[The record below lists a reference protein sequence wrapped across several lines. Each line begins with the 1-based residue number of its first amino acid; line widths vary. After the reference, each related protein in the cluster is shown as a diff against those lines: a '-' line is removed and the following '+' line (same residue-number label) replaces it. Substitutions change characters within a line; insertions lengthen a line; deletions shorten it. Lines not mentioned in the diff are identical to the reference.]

1 MNFPHLFS
9 PLEIRGKRLKNRIM
23 SSGHDTSMPT
33 DNLVNEPLVAYHRAR
48 ARGGAG
54 LIVMQVAG
62 VHDSARYTSHV
73 LMATDDACIPGY
85 RRVAEACHAEGC
97 VVLSQIFHP
106 GREIM
111 ESADGL
117 LAVAYSASASPNER
131 FRVMPRELD
140 QPLID
145 EIVAGYAA
153 AARRLHEAGLDG
165 VEVVASHGYLPAQF
179 LNPRVNRRKDGYN
192 GDLDARLRFLR
203 EVLAAVRAATSE
215 DFIVGL
221 RLSADERDPEGLSES
236 ESLQAAE
243 AVQGELD
250 YLHIVA
256 GTSASLGG
264 AIHIVPPMAIEP
276 AYLARE
282 AGTFKARLAIP
293 LFVTGRINQPQE
305 AEAILA
311 RGQADVCGMTRAL
324 ICDPQMPN
332 KAEAGRSDDVR
343 ACIACNQACIGHFHR
358 GYPISCIQHPETGR
372 ELTYATPNP
381 ASRRKRVLV
390 AGGGPAGMKAA
401 AVAAQRGH
409 EVVLCEAGAQ
419 LGGQVNL
426 AQLLPRRAEFG
437 GASTNLQREMQ
448 LAGVEVRRNTPVDRA
463 LVERERPDLVIVA
476 TGAEP
481 YWPPF
486 ERGGELQVVDAWQ
499 VLRGE
504 VRVGRSVLVTDWRG
518 DWIGPGI
525 AEKLVR
531 EGHQV
536 RLAVNGTHCGES
548 LPLYVRDQLAGEL
561 HRLGI
566 PVTPYARLYGCDDTT
581 VYMQHSASGEA
592 MLFEEVD
599 TLVLCQGH
607 QPVDRLADSLH
618 GLAEVL
624 RIGDCLAPPPPHR
637 RGGDLRRAQ
646 GRLEHLSGAAAA
658 PSTGPGPAPR
668 MPQTQPGPRRM
679 PRPSPP
685 DATDTPRSE
694 THFLGTRIRG
704 LRKRRGLTLA
714 ELAAQSELTAGYIS
728 QLERNLAYPSIPAL
742 FNIARSLGVT
752 IQWFFASEAA
762 VDPADAGYV
771 VRRNTRMSVH
781 YEDGIIDELLT
792 PQPSRQLEIL
802 HSRFPPGTYSQQ
814 SYSHEGEEAGYILS
828 GIFELWVG
836 DRHFQ
841 LREGDSFS
849 YSSQEPHRYGN
860 PGDSDTLVLW
870 VITPPTF

>member
-153 AARRLHEAGLDG
+153 AARRLHQAGLDG

-624 RIGDCLAPPPPHR
+624 RIGDCLAPPHR

>member
-153 AARRLHEAGLDG
+153 AARRLHQAGLDG

-179 LNPRVNRRKDGYN
+179 LNPRVNRRTDGYN

-624 RIGDCLAPPPPHR
+624 RIGDCLAPPHR